1 MPRPVQVATGQ
12 ASKRSIFKPE
22 HQACEPLEDKPRYYY
37 INPLQAPTGVWAG
50 SQQYVDFELPP
61 ELGVLNSANLRI
73 SLQWNGADASPI
85 IQLPS
90 MPPTPYWLSRVE
102 VYLGAD
108 LVSTTY
114 ADTIWHETL
123 AFLSE
128 QNAKNVADTYNL
140 NLDLSPRNYLT
151 PAAYAAGQA
160 GTNGAVTPN
169 ANGVVT
175 TTSSGFYYVSLD
187 CTPLKSMK
195 PYVRGFQSRF
205 KYRIY
210 FPSSVVAQYKVNNA
224 GSVSTPPTFFDQITP
239 AVASLQ
245 LIAEEAQVDATS
257 LARLEAAHRTGVIDY
272 TAIVSERLQ
281 DSPPSYVAG
290 QNTTTFLRAFRN
302 RSAALAVY
310 FTRPVPPNDQLTQ
323 RLAFS
328 ALQLLDSRGNK
339 ITEILD
345 NDLLTSKIFPDQIN
359 SSYPNSAPADQR
371 TIVVLPFC
379 SNLDDVINKGCNR
392 GGMQLTS
399 LEQLVVTPD
408 NGTANTYNTNGEMS
422 MVGTNTMLTAMSYS
436 YAHITCVAG
445 KHNIRFES
453 SA

>member
-22 HQACEPLEDKPRYYY
+22 HQACEPTEDKPRYYY
-37 INPLQAPTGVWAG
+37 VNPLQAPTGVWAG

-61 ELGVLNSANLRI
+61 ELGVLNSANLRMSI
-73 SLQWNGADASPI
+73 QWNGVDAA
-85 IQLPS
+85 QLPS

-128 QNAKNVADTYNL
+128 QNARNVADTYNL
-140 NLDLSPRNYLT
+140 NLDLSPRNYFSPTSYAAATAAT
-151 PAAYAAGQA
+151 PA
-160 GTNGAVTPN
+160 NGALTVD
-169 ANGVVT
+169 ADGVVT

-195 PYVRGFQSRF
+195 PYVRGFNSRF
-205 KYRIY
+205 KFRVY
-210 FPSSVVAQYKVNNA
+210 FPSSVIAQYKVNVN
-224 GSVSTPPTFFDQITP
+224 GTVSTAPTFYTAITP

-245 LIAEEAQVDATS
+245 LIAEEAQVDASS
-257 LARLEAAHRTGVIDY
+257 LARLEAAHKTGVIDY

-310 FTRPVPPNDQLTQ
+310 FTRPVPPNDQVTQ

-379 SNLDDVINKGCNR
+379 SNLDDVILRGCNR

-408 NGTANTYNTNGEMS
+408 SGTANTPLPNGEMS
-422 MVGTNTMLTAMSYS
+422 MVGSNTMLTAISYS

>member
-22 HQACEPLEDKPRYYY
+22 HQACEPTEDKPRYYY
-37 INPLQAPTGVWAG
+37 VNPLQAPTGVWAG

-73 SLQWNGADASPI
+73 ALQWNGTDAAH
-85 IQLPS
+85 LPS

-114 ADTIWHETL
+114 ADTIWHETI

-140 NLDLSPRNYLT
+140 NLNLSPRNFVN
-151 PAAYAAGQA
+151 PDVYAAKIG
-160 GTNGAVTPN
+160 GAVGAITKN
-169 ANGVVT
+169 ADGAIT
-175 TTSSGFYYVSLD
+175 ETSSGFYYVSLD

-205 KYRIY
+205 KFRVY
-210 FPSSVVAQYKVNNA
+210 FPSSVIAQYEPDTLGN
-224 GSVSTPPTFFDQITP
+224 STTAPTFFTDVTP

-257 LARLEAAHRTGVIDY
+257 LARLEAAHKTGVIDY

-281 DSPPSYVAG
+281 DSPPQYVAN

-310 FTRPVPPNDQLTQ
+310 FTRPVPPNDQVTQ

-371 TIVVLPFC
+371 TIVLLPFC
-379 SNLDDVINKGCNR
+379 SNLDDVILRGCNR

-408 NGTANTYNTNGEMS
+408 DGTAGTRHTNGEMS
-422 MVGTNTMLTAMSYS
+422 MVGSNTMLTAISYS

>member
-22 HQACEPLEDKPRYYY
+22 HQACEPTEDRPRYYY
-37 INPLQAPTGVWAG
+37 VNPLQAPTGVWAG

-73 SLQWNGADASPI
+73 SLQWNGTDAA
-85 IQLPS
+85 QLPA

-128 QNAKNVADTYNL
+128 QNAHNVADTYNL
-140 NLDLSPRNYLT
+140 DLDLKPRNFLD
-151 PAAYAAGQA
+151 PDIYAAKIG
-160 GTNGAVTPN
+160 GAVGAVNPN
-169 ANGVVT
+169 NSGGVIT

-195 PYVRGFQSRF
+195 PYVRGFNSRF
-205 KYRIY
+205 KFRVY
-210 FPSSVVAQYKVNNA
+210 FPASVIAQYKVNSV
-224 GSVSTPPTFFDQITP
+224 GSPSAAPTFYTDIQA

-257 LARLEAAHRTGVIDY
+257 LARLEAAHKTGVIDY

-310 FTRPVPPNDQLTQ
+310 FTRPAPPNDKVTQ
-323 RLAFS
+323 RLAFAS
-328 ALQLLDSRGNK
+328 LQLLDSRGNK

-399 LEQLVVTPD
+399 LEQLVVVPD
-408 NGTANTYNTNGEMS
+408 SGTAGVRNPNGEMS
-422 MVGTNTMLTAMSYS
+422 MVGNNTMLTAISYS

>member
-22 HQACEPLEDKPRYYY
+22 HQACEPTEDRPRYYY
-37 INPLQAPTGVWAG
+37 VNPLQAPTGVWAG

-73 SLQWNGADASPI
+73 SLQWNGVDAA
-85 IQLPS
+85 QLPS

-128 QNAKNVADTYNL
+128 QNARNVADTYNL

-169 ANGVVT
+169 AAGVVT

-195 PYVRGFQSRF
+195 PYVRGFNSRF
-205 KYRIY
+205 KFRVY
-210 FPSSVVAQYKVNNA
+210 FPSSVIAQYKVNSV
-224 GSVSTPPTFFDQITP
+224 GSGSAPPTFYENITP

-245 LIAEEAQVDATS
+245 LIAEEAQVDASS
-257 LARLEAAHRTGVIDY
+257 LARLEAAHKTGVIDY

-281 DSPPSYVAG
+281 DSPPSYVAN

-310 FTRPVPPNDQLTQ
+310 FTRPVPPNDQVTQ

-379 SNLDDVINKGCNR
+379 SNLDDVILRGCNR

-408 NGTANTYNTNGEMS
+408 SGTANTALPNGEMS
-422 MVGTNTMLTAMSYS
+422 MVGSNTMLTAISYS

>member
-22 HQACEPLEDKPRYYY
+22 HQACEPMEDKPRYYY

-73 SLQWNGADASPI
+73 SLQWNGSDAAH
-85 IQLPS
+85 LPS

-128 QNAKNVADTYNL
+128 QDAHNVADTYNL
-140 NLDLSPRNYLT
+140 NLDLSPRNFVT
-151 PAAYAAGQA
+151 DTASYAAAQA
-160 GTNGAVTPN
+160 GTNGAILKD
-169 ANGVVT
+169 AAGVVT

-205 KYRIY
+205 KFRVY
-210 FPSSVVAQYKVNNA
+210 FPSSVVAQYEPNSL
-224 GSVSTPPTFFDQITP
+224 GSSSTVPTFYGNVSP

-245 LIAEEAQVDATS
+245 LIAEEAQVDAAS
-257 LARLEAAHRTGVIDY
+257 LARLEAAHKTGVIDY

-281 DSPPSYVAG
+281 DSPPHYVVG
-290 QNTTTFLRAFRN
+290 TPVTTFLRAFRN

-310 FTRPVPPNDQLTQ
+310 FTRPVPPNDSLTQ

-328 ALQLLDSRGNK
+328 SLQLLDSRGNK

-359 SSYPNSAPADQR
+359 SSFPNSAPADQR

-379 SNLDDVINKGCNR
+379 SNLDDVILRGCNR

-399 LEQLVVTPD
+399 LEQLVVQSD
-408 NGTANTYNTNGEMS
+408 SGTANTRNANGEMS
-422 MVGTNTMLTAMSYS
+422 MVGSNTMLTAISYS

>member
-1 MPRPVQVATGQ
+1 
-12 ASKRSIFKPE
+12 
-22 HQACEPLEDKPRYYY
+22 
-37 INPLQAPTGVWAG
+37 
-50 SQQYVDFELPP
+50 
-61 ELGVLNSANLRI
+61 
-73 SLQWNGADASPI
+73 
-85 IQLPS
+85 

-123 AFLSE
+123 AFLAE
-128 QNAKNVADTYNL
+128 QNAKNVADTYNI
-140 NLDLSPRNYLT
+140 NLDLSPRNYFT
-151 PAAYAAGQA
+151 PATYAAA
-160 GTNGAVTPN
+160 TAPTPANGALTISSTG
-169 ANGVVT
+169 AVT

-195 PYVRGFQSRF
+195 PYVRGFNSRF
-205 KYRIY
+205 KFRVY
-210 FPSSVVAQYKVNNA
+210 FPASVIAQYKVNVNGTSSSA
-224 GSVSTPPTFFDQITP
+224 PTFYTNITP

-257 LARLEAAHRTGVIDY
+257 LARLEAAHKTGVIDY

-281 DSPPSYVAG
+281 DSPPSYVAN

-310 FTRPVPPNDQLTQ
+310 FTRPVPPNDQVTQ

-379 SNLDDVINKGCNR
+379 SNLDDVILRGCNR

-408 NGTANTYNTNGEMS
+408 SGTANTANPNGEMS
-422 MVGTNTMLTAMSYS
+422 MVGTNTMLTAISYS